1 MIFFYFW
8 RYAMKQNG
16 LELFTKIINVKNVNV
31 VELKE
36 DLSNLEMVD
45 NRFRKR
51 LYKDFS
57 YNETFEL
64 FNHQMGENTLI
75 RHTDNFLFNYFF
87 LSIPDEYRSA
97 GNLSLISIG
106 PFTERR
112 IKPEDVYH
120 IMQKNQIPERQL
132 HDISVFYDSTP
143 TVENTLTYEQ
153 FVLYLAS
160 GLFDREYHLDHLP
173 ADCVL
178 FYNGGNIFNTVK
190 DNPQMAKD
198 SITERYKIENE
209 MMMAIAAGDYEQAH
223 VLRGKFDTY
232 HIRPR
237 TENPL
242 RNEQH
247 LAIIL
252 NTLCRK
258 AAETG
263 GVHPLYIDDLSTRFA
278 VLINKMSSIGEVNTL
293 AGEMIHKYCIL
304 VKNYAMKGYS
314 SVTKDII
321 SYIDFHYSEDLN
333 LSLFAEMFNISKN
346 YLSNLFKKE
355 TGNTLTDFIHQTR
368 MRKAITLINSSTLPV
383 TAIATACGYNDINY
397 FIRIFKRTYGLSPK
411 QYQKMIVRTGR

>member
-1 MIFFYFW
+1 
-8 RYAMKQNG
+8 MKLNSLQ
-16 LELFTKIINVKNVNV
+16 LFTKIINVTNINV
-31 VELKE
+31 VELNK

-45 NRFRKR
+45 NRFRMR

-57 YNETFEL
+57 YNEAFQL
-64 FNHQMGENTLI
+64 FNHQMNENALI

-87 LSIPDEYRSA
+87 LNIPDEYRSE
-97 GNLSLISIG
+97 GTLSWVSIG
-106 PFTERR
+106 PFTEKRM
-112 IKPEDVYH
+112 KPEDVYH
-120 IMQKNQIPERQL
+120 IMQENQIPERL
-132 HDISVFYDSTP
+132 LRDISVFYDSTP
-143 TVENTLTYEQ
+143 AVESTMSYEQ

-160 GLFDREYHLDHLP
+160 GLFGREYHLDHLP
-173 ADCVL
+173 MDCVL
-178 FYNGGNIFNTVK
+178 FHNGNNIFNTVR

-198 SITERYKIENE
+198 SIAERYKIENK
-209 MMMAIAAGDYEQAH
+209 MMAAIAAGDYEQAH
-223 VLRGKFDTY
+223 TLRGKFVMY

-258 AAETG
+258 AAEAG

-278 VLINKMSSIGEVNTL
+278 VLINEMSSIGEVNALT
-293 AGEMIHKYCIL
+293 GEMIHKYCLL

-314 SVTKDII
+314 AVIKDII

-333 LSLFAEMFNISKN
+333 LSLLSEMFNISKT

-355 TGNTLTDFIHQTR
+355 TGTTLTDFIHQTR
-368 MRKAITLINSSTLPV
+368 MRKAITLINSSTLPI

-411 QYQKMIVRTGR
+411 QYQKMIMRTGR